1 MKKCLGARRCGRKM
15 RLVDSVILVFC
26 SMFSLDSLA
35 MAADPAAIKQIMAP
49 IKLFFVS
56 PDGNDDNA
64 GYTSQHPLK
73 TINHALQKARAG
85 DTVFLLPGTY
95 EQDIET
101 VRSGNARYP
110 IRITGT
116 REAIVQGAGKSYVID
131 IRHSHVELSN
141 FTVDGKNG
149 PGDKLEHYRDKLV
162 YIKGQKGIGISN
174 VRLFGMKLQNA
185 YGECVRIKYMA
196 TNNEVAHNHIQHCG
210 LRDYVFNRGKHNGE
224 AIYIGTAP
232 EQILEDV
239 NPSKQI
245 DQSNGNWIHHNY
257 ISPYGSE
264 CVDIKEGSRQNI
276 VEYNICTNQKDKNV
290 GGISIRGNDNTIR
303 YNTVFSNK
311 GAGIRLG
318 GDTEVDGINNRV
330 YGNYLHDNAA
340 GGLKIIRSPQKKVCS
355 NTIITLPG
363 QKKVRTKNIPISG
376 FLKACE
382 D

>member
-1 MKKCLGARRCGRKM
+1 M
-15 RLVDSVILVFC
+15 RLLYSVILLFG

-35 MAADPAAIKQIMAP
+35 MAADSAAIKQIIAP

-56 PDGNDDNA
+56 PNGNDGND
-64 GYTSQHPLK
+64 GFTSQYPLK
-73 TINHALQKARAG
+73 TINHALKKARAG

-101 VRSGNARYP
+101 VRSGSTRYP

-116 REAIVQGAGKSYVID
+116 REATVQGAGKSYVID
-131 IRHSHVELSN
+131 IRHSYVELSN

-162 YIKGQKGIGISN
+162 YIKGQKDIGISN

-196 TNNEVAHNHIQHCG
+196 TNNEVAHNHIQNCG

-264 CVDIKEGSRQNI
+264 CVDIKEGSRQNL

-318 GDTEVDGINNRV
+318 GDTEVDGINNMV

-355 NTIITLPG
+355 NTIIALPG

-376 FLKACE
+376 FLKVCE